1 LKRFV
6 FRLERLLIWRRL
18 EKEQQ
23 EGRLQALFHERQQ
36 QDAVRIALETGA
48 RMAEESVLR
57 QDVFIE
63 ERQALGN
70 YRRFLTNERLR
81 LGRLRTELEGRIEA
95 QRLLLV
101 EAERKLEAL
110 RNMRED
116 KQAAW
121 RCQMEKE
128 QGDLVD
134 ELVVARW
141 RRNP

>member
-1 LKRFV
+1 
-6 FRLERLLIWRRL
+6 
-18 EKEQQ
+18 
-23 EGRLQALFHERQQ
+23 
-36 QDAVRIALETGA
+36 
-48 RMAEESVLR
+48 MAEESVLR

-110 RNMRED
+110 RN

>member
-1 LKRFV
+1 
-6 FRLERLLIWRRL
+6 
-18 EKEQQ
+18 
-23 EGRLQALFHERQQ
+23 
-36 QDAVRIALETGA
+36 
-48 RMAEESVLR
+48 MAEESVLR